1 MIIQLGDL
9 STCLFSEWKYWTRY
23 HTVWGPEL
31 RGMISGEPERVSG
44 ELKLNEFEGYER
56 ILYSKLAV
64 ILILNLRPI

>member
-1 MIIQLGDL
+1 MAPNESPCMISYMPTI
-9 STCLFSEWKYWTRY
+9 

-31 RGMISGEPERVSG
+31 RGMICGEPERVSG

-64 ILILNLRPI
+64 FLYLNLRPT